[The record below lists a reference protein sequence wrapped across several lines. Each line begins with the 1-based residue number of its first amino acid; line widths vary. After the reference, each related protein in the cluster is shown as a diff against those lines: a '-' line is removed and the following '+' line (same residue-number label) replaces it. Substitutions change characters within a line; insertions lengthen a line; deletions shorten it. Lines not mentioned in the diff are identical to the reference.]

1 MDGKLINKVNVIRYS
16 YQPVSRCPSK
26 QDQVSYTEK
35 KEKPMQIYIMVL
47 VITMGVWM
55 VHPLRSSELFMKCVS
70 EPST

>member
-1 MDGKLINKVNVIRYS
+1 MDEKLINKVNVIRYS

-47 VITMGVWM
+47 VITMGV
-55 VHPLRSSELFMKCVS
+55 
-70 EPST
+70 